1 MPLNSSRRDHFC
13 LRYLLVYR
21 EHKMRTHKIYFW
33 WLRRNIFIET
43 DLFECFKNH
52 LWALLLLDPS
62 KSKRSPIKTQ
72 KIFFLINL
80 LFLCANGICER
91 KSLFVFFYIY
101 LRRRREFWKQ
111 TSKKNAENEDMNAN
125 VCEAADSCGGATL
138 CVRGKKTWIEFIFYV
153 ASKHNIWMKSKRQ
166 FRNDIK

>member
-80 LFLCANGICER
+80 LFLCANGTCER
-91 KSLFVFFYIY
+91 KSLFVFLYTCDDDENF
-101 LRRRREFWKQ
+101 ENKQ
-111 TSKKNAENEDMNAN
+111 ARKMRKM
-125 VCEAADSCGGATL
+125 
-138 CVRGKKTWIEFIFYV
+138 KTWMRMYV
-153 ASKHNIWMKSKRQ
+153 EQQTVVAGRHYVWEGKRLELNL
-166 FRNDIK
+166 FFM